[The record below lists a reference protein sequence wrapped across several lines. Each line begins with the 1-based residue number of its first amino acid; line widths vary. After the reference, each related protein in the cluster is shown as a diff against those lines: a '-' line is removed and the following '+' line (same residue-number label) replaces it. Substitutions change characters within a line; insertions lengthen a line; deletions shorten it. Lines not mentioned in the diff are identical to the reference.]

1 MPDNQWKRTERRI
14 AKMVGGKR
22 TGPPVPGEPDVRS
35 PWLSIEVKERRQLP
49 TWIKLALL
57 SARIKAKGKQLGIL
71 VLHETGTHD
80 DLIVISRRDF
90 TAWFGWQKKGG

>member
-1 MPDNQWKRTERRI
+1 MPDKQWKRTERRI

-35 PWLSIEVKERRQLP
+35 SWLSIEVKERSQLP

-57 SARIKAKGKQLGIL
+57 SAQIKAGKDQLGIA
-71 VLHETGTHD
+71 VLHQTGSHD

-90 TAWFGWQKKGG
+90 TAWFGWEKKEG